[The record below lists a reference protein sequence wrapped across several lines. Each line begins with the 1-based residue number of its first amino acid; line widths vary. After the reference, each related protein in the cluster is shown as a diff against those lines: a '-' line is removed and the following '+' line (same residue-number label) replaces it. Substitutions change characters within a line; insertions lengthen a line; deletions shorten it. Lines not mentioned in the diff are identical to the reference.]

1 MFVLLVSFP
10 AFDLSLPVWIAIM
23 YALRLTVDIYV
34 VRILYDVRLPVS
46 RRECRTSLNS
56 RSFVSFLFFSFQP
69 RPPRSSRT
77 TPTVLERSYM
87 TDRSQANAKSSSCVR
102 WRLSGYVSVE
112 KAVHVR
118 LVDFRSPFR
127 PSRATVSKWAR
138 IVCER
143 RVKIMPVSFVVP

>member
-1 MFVLLVSFP
+1 MVVLLVSFP

-23 YALRLTVDIYV
+23 YALRLTVDIHV
-34 VRILYDVRLPVS
+34 VRIPYDVRLPVS

-77 TPTVLERSYM
+77 TPVLERSYM